1 MATGRQRNCSVRFQN
16 GRPQARGSY
25 SLFGFFKRVIKVRL
39 FLADRQT
46 HFFVEFEAIATAPW
60 RVAVETI
67 Q

>member
-1 MATGRQRNCSVRFQN
+1 VRFQN